1 MSSPYLEKSL
11 TLPQALHG
19 ILCEI
24 DKGAFLKISSVY
36 TVTQYLTFYSIDT
49 EKKKIEK
56 SERKNTHCSVK
67 DSADL

>member
-1 MSSPYLEKSL
+1 MSSSYLEKSL
-11 TLPQALHG
+11 TFSQALPG

-49 EKKKIEK
+49 EKKKNREK
-56 SERKNTHCSVK
+56 WKKEHTLLSKGFW
-67 DSADL
+67 